1 MNVIFFIFSIHF
13 CSAIHDQILE
23 SAGNNFTGFKVYEV
37 LPINLKQVEFIEK
50 LDNEVIIWLKGYYI
64 QSEKINLL
72 HSFMISGV
80 KQD

>member
-1 MNVIFFIFSIHF
+1 MWMNVVFIIFSIHF

-50 LDNEVIIWLKGYYI
+50 LDNEVRGTLYTK
-64 QSEKINLL
+64 
-72 HSFMISGV
+72 
-80 KQD
+80 

>member
-1 MNVIFFIFSIHF
+1 MNVVFIIFSIHF

>member
-1 MNVIFFIFSIHF
+1 MNVVFIIFSIHF

-50 LDNEVIIWLKGYYI
+50 LDNEVRI
-64 QSEKINLL
+64 
-72 HSFMISGV
+72 
-80 KQD
+80 